1 MNSTW
6 IVSADRG
13 RARIFL
19 ESDRNTPL
27 QEIEDM
33 VSPSARTR
41 TSEEYTDKLGTHAAG
56 KSSHNTGGALPNSQ
70 YEPQQTPDEHET
82 AVFAKEVCG
91 YLLKGKQE
99 GRFDKLALVAAPGFL
114 GALRGELDAQL
125 KPLVAYEINKDY
137 SHSNGQQLRELI
149 AAHNSKQQQ

>member
-19 ESDRNTPL
+19 ESDRNKPL

-41 TSEEYTDKLGTHAAG
+41 TSDEYTDRIGTFAGG
-56 KSSHNTGGALPNSQ
+56 KSIHKTGGHLPSSQ
-70 YEPQQTPDEHET
+70 YEPPTTPDEHET
-82 AVFAKEVCG
+82 EVFAKEVCG

-114 GALRGELDAQL
+114 GSLRNELDAQL
-125 KPLVAYEINKDY
+125 KPLVSYEINKDY
-137 SHSNGQQLRELI
+137 THSNGQQLRELI
-149 AAHNSKQQQ
+149 DAHNSKQ

>member
-13 RARIFL
+13 RARIFQ
-19 ESDRNTPL
+19 ESEQNKPWE
-27 QEIEDM
+27 EIESM

-41 TSEEYTDKLGTHAAG
+41 TSEEYTDKLGPHAAG
-56 KSSHNTGGALPNSQ
+56 KSIHNTGGALPNSQ
-70 YEPQQTPDEHET
+70 YEPPQTPEEHET
-82 AVFAKEVCG
+82 EVFAKDICA

-125 KPLVAYEINKDY
+125 KPMVSYEINKDY
-137 SHSNGQQLRELI
+137 THSNAQQLREQI
-149 AAHNSKQQQ
+149 QAHQAKS

>member
-1 MNSTW
+1 MDSTF

-19 ESDRNTPL
+19 ESGRSKPW

-41 TSEEYTDKLGTHAAG
+41 TSEEYTDKLGPLAAG

-70 YEPQQTPDEHET
+70 YEPPQTPDEHET
-82 AVFAKEVCG
+82 EVFAKEVCG
-91 YLLKGKQE
+91 YLLKARQE

-114 GALRGELDAQL
+114 GALRSELDPQL
-125 KPLVAYEINKDY
+125 KPLITYEINKDY
-137 SHSNGQQLRELI
+137 THSNGQQLRELI
-149 AAHNSKQQQ
+149 EAHNSKH